1 MSKATTVS
9 DIAEMMAGWNK
20 IEAAAKVQFPAA
32 SKEELFLICKGAMNH
47 ALGIKAK

>member
-1 MSKATTVS
+1 MSKGTITA

-20 IEAAAKVQFPAA
+20 IEAAAKAQFPAA
-32 SKEELFLICKGAMNH
+32 SKEELFLICKGAMSH